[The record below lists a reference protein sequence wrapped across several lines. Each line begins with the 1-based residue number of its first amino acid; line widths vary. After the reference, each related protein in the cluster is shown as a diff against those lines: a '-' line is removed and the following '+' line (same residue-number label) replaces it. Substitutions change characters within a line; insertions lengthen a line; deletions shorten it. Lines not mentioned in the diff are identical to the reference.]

1 MTRQDTFH
9 HFDTPDGLTLAYS
22 DTGEGIPLLCLAGL
36 TRNMDDFET
45 VLGFADRARII
56 RLDSRGRG
64 RSEFDPEWKNY
75 NVLQEANDALALLDH
90 LGIERT
96 AILGTSR
103 GGLIA
108 MTLAVGH
115 KERLLGVILNDIG
128 PMIEPNGLAY
138 IFGYLGNRPD
148 FKDFDDAA
156 ETLTTTMAERFPGV
170 SQAAWR
176 VYARRIWR
184 QAEDGLDLR
193 YDPHLRTAVL
203 EQSASDAMP
212 DLWPVYEALNGLPLA
227 LLRGANSDLLSA
239 ETAAKM
245 KERHPELDVTVIPD
259 RGHVPFLDEPQSQAA
274 IARFL
279 GRLA

>member
-1 MTRQDTFH
+1 MTLQDSIR
-9 HFDTPDGLTLAYS
+9 HFTTPDGLTLAYS
-22 DTGEGIPLLCLAGL
+22 DIGGGTPLLCLAGL
-36 TRNMDDFET
+36 TRNMDDFEP

-64 RSEFDPEWKNY
+64 RSDFDPEWRNY

-115 KERLLGVILNDIG
+115 KERLLGVMLNDIG

-156 ETLTTTMAERFPGV
+156 EKLANRMAERFPGV
-170 SQAAWR
+170 SRDAWAT
-176 VYARRIWR
+176 YARRIWR

-212 DLWPVYEALNGLPLA
+212 DLWPLYQALEGLPLA
-227 LLRGANSDLLSA
+227 LLRGGNSDLLSA
-239 ETAAKM
+239 ETAEKM
-245 KERHPELDVTVIPD
+245 REMHPELEVTVIPD
-259 RGHVPFLDEPQSQAA
+259 RGHVPFLDEPESQAA
-274 IARFL
+274 IAAFL
-279 GRLA
+279 DRVK